1 MKKISLT
8 VVAMLLTL
16 LTLLVAGDQKSP
28 LATLTEVRGKVEI
41 LRAQSWEP
49 VYPLQPLYQ
58 GDTLRVGKGDQA
70 TLMYL
75 GSSSEM
81 ITELQSP
88 YVVTEKKAK
97 GGQKNNI
104 NKKIGLIV
112 QRLLRKEEERSSVLT
127 TRSFPYKAE
136 SLRVL
141 QPDDTAILFPLEPVS
156 LRWLGGQPP
165 YHLQVSSLDKNWKET
180 KVFEND
186 AMEAR
191 FGIRPDM
198 LAENTDYRW
207 RVVSGDQRC
216 SGTFHVMGKAATQS
230 IRSELSGI
238 LGQIPGE
245 NSVTRY
251 LIKYGYLLNRAL
263 VYDSDKVLTEAREEF
278 PQNDTFKK
286 LAVY

>member
-1 MKKISLT
+1 MKRISLA
-8 VVAMLLTL
+8 VVVMLFTL
-16 LTLLVAGDQKSP
+16 LTALFAGDQKSP
-28 LATLTEVRGKVEI
+28 LATLTEVIGKVEI
-41 LRAQSWEP
+41 LRGQSWEP
-49 VYPLQPLYQ
+49 LYPLQPLYQ

-88 YVVTEKKAK
+88 YVVTEKRAK

-112 QRLLRKEEERSSVLT
+112 QRLIRKEEERSSVLT
-127 TRSFPYKAE
+127 TRSFPYKTE

-165 YHLQVSSLDKNWKET
+165 YHLQVSSLDKNWKEI
-180 KVFEND
+180 KVLEND
-186 AMEAR
+186 AKEAR
-191 FGIRPDM
+191 FDIPPDI
-198 LAENTDYRW
+198 LAENIDYRW
-207 RVVSGDQRC
+207 RVISGEQRC
-216 SGTFHVMGKAATQS
+216 SGTFHVMSKAATQS

-238 LGQIPGE
+238 LGQIPGK
-245 NSVTRY
+245 NSVTHY

-263 VYDSDKVLTEAREEF
+263 VYDSDKVLTEAKEGF
-278 PQNDTFKK
+278 PQNDTFRK
-286 LAVY
+286 LAIY